1 MTIDLDA
8 LRARLHRSLER
19 VAGRDGDVE
28 RTLRERAQQLAAR
41 EVKTRQ
47 PDIVAHVI
55 VVRRARSILAFP
67 ILRVA
72 EVREVVVTRLPQ
84 RGRHVCGLFQL
95 RGHVHCLVDVQPFVG
110 PAEELRHGERAL
122 AVLVEG
128 SCGALGVRIDEVMG
142 ARAIDAT
149 EIDGTERE
157 RRLGF
162 VSSVTR
168 DCVEIVD
175 VDALFA
181 ASELHA

>member
-1 MTIDLDA
+1 MTIDLDT

-19 VAGRDGDVE
+19 VARRDGDVE
-28 RTLRERAQQLAAR
+28 RALRERALKLAAR
-41 EVKTRQ
+41 EVIPR
-47 PDIVAHVI
+47 PPEIVARVI
-55 VVRRARSILAFP
+55 VVRRARSVLALP

-72 EVREVVVTRLPQ
+72 EVREVQVTRLPH

-110 PAEELRHGERAL
+110 SVEELRHGERAL

-128 SCGALGVRIDEVMG
+128 AAGVLGLRIDEVVG
-142 ARAIDAT
+142 ARAIDAA

-162 VSSVTR
+162 VSCVTR

-181 ASELHA
+181 AAELHA

>member
-1 MTIDLDA
+1 M
-8 LRARLHRSLER
+8 
-19 VAGRDGDVE
+19 
-28 RTLRERAQQLAAR
+28 
-41 EVKTRQ
+41 
-47 PDIVAHVI
+47 
-55 VVRRARSILAFP
+55 
-67 ILRVA
+67 
-72 EVREVVVTRLPQ
+72 
-84 RGRHVCGLFQL
+84 
-95 RGHVHCLVDVQPFVG
+95 
-110 PAEELRHGERAL
+110 
-122 AVLVEG
+122 
-128 SCGALGVRIDEVMG
+128 RIDEVMG